1 MWLNPVP
8 GSVLW
13 VGSEPYLMS
22 SPDRAGQSW
31 NSLRTAAG
39 GEIRA
44 QKQQLSSKAPGKV
57 AFKSQF
63 NPPRCSRDLR
73 YAQAPESVAFAKCA
87 ANMDKKYDPQF
98 EKLDLKIKN
107 PSSLKEWGDSKKALE
122 RLKEQNDKEWNTTC
136 AAIEKG
142 IHKKLEAAFTKI
154 VDTYTDKPFSD
165 RLDRAGQLADENEA
179 DFDAR

>member
-1 MWLNPVP
+1 
-8 GSVLW
+8 
-13 VGSEPYLMS
+13 
-22 SPDRAGQSW
+22 
-31 NSLRTAAG
+31 
-39 GEIRA
+39 
-44 QKQQLSSKAPGKV
+44 
-57 AFKSQF
+57 
-63 NPPRCSRDLR
+63 
-73 YAQAPESVAFAKCA
+73 
-87 ANMDKKYDPQF
+87 MDKKYDPQF